1 MNLAL
6 FTLSLHSNY
15 GGILQAYALQ
25 TILERMGHQVVVLNK
40 PPHPHRLRL
49 LKKPFCYAKRLLL
62 KLFVDPKTIIH
73 KEDRIFA
80 ESILI
85 RQHTDRFIYRY
96 IHNRW
101 LIDLKDFQEGEVD
114 GIVVGSDQI
123 WRPKYFVG
131 WSRDLSDA
139 FLAFAEKWN
148 VKRWAYAASFGTDTW
163 DFPKKQTPRYAQLMQ
178 QFLAVSVREDTGVTL
193 CRDHLHVEAQ
203 HLLDPTLLLTAD
215 DYLALIDT
223 YDREN
228 NHSPFTIRH
237 SPKNSS
243 SPKILTTYLLDPT
256 PEKQALVQRV
266 AEERGLTPCR
276 IGTEVNEDEQD
287 KVPLEQRIAPPIEEW
302 LKGFRDADLVLTD
315 SFHGCVFSILFR
327 KPFIVLGNA
336 KRGLSRMQS
345 LLRMFH
351 LESHLLLTPSDYDPS
366 LPYTLPADLPHTH
379 DQLRQRS
386 LAFLKQIQ

>member
-1 MNLAL
+1 MKLGL
-6 FTLSLHSNY
+6 FTPSLHSNY

-25 TILERMGHQVVVLNK
+25 TILERMGHQVVVLNR

-49 LKKPFCYAKRLLL
+49 LKKPFAYGKRLLK
-62 KLFVDPKTIIH
+62 KLFIDPKTIIH
-73 KEDRIFA
+73 KEDRMFA

-85 RQHTDRFIYRY
+85 RQHTDRFIHRY

-101 LIDLKDFQEGEVD
+101 VIDLKDFREGEVD

-123 WRPKYFVG
+123 WRPVYFRS

-163 DFPKKQTPRYAQLMQ
+163 DFPEEETPRYARLMQ

-223 YDREN
+223 YDREHN
-228 NHSPFTIRH
+228 HSPSTIHHSPFTIRH
-237 SPKNSS
+237 SPQT
-243 SPKILTTYLLDPT
+243 LTTYLLDPT

-266 AEERGLTPCR
+266 ARERGLTPHR
-276 IGTEVNEDEQD
+276 VGTEVLVGTKDA
-287 KVPLEQRIAPPIEEW
+287 PLEQRIVPPIEEW
-302 LKGFRDADLVLTD
+302 LKGFRDADMVLTD

-327 KPFIVLGNA
+327 KPFIVLGNVG
-336 KRGLSRMQS
+336 RGLSRMES

-351 LESHLLLTPSDYDPS
+351 LESHLLLSPSDYDPS

-379 DQLRQRS
+379 DQLRQQS
-386 LAFLKQIQ
+386 LDFLKQIQ

>member
-1 MNLAL
+1 MKLGL

-25 TILERMGHQVVVLNK
+25 TILERMGHQVVVLNR

-49 LKKPFCYAKRLLL
+49 LKKPFAYGKRLLK
-62 KLFVDPKTIIH
+62 KLFIDPKTIIH
-73 KEDRIFA
+73 KEDRMFA

-85 RQHTDRFIYRY
+85 RQHTDRFIHRY

-101 LIDLKDFQEGEVD
+101 VIDLKDFREGEVD

-123 WRPKYFVG
+123 WRPVYFRS

-163 DFPKKQTPRYAQLMQ
+163 DFPEEETPRYARLMQ

-223 YDREN
+223 YDREHN
-228 NHSPFTIRH
+228 HSPSTIHHSPFTIH
-237 SPKNSS
+237 PK
-243 SPKILTTYLLDPT
+243 P
-256 PEKQALVQRV
+256 
-266 AEERGLTPCR
+266 
-276 IGTEVNEDEQD
+276 
-287 KVPLEQRIAPPIEEW
+287 
-302 LKGFRDADLVLTD
+302 
-315 SFHGCVFSILFR
+315 
-327 KPFIVLGNA
+327 
-336 KRGLSRMQS
+336 
-345 LLRMFH
+345 
-351 LESHLLLTPSDYDPS
+351 
-366 LPYTLPADLPHTH
+366 
-379 DQLRQRS
+379 
-386 LAFLKQIQ
+386 

>member
-1 MNLAL
+1 MRIAL

-49 LKKPFCYAKRLLL
+49 LKKPFCYAKRVLL

-148 VKRWAYAASFGTDTW
+148 IKRWAYAASFGTDTW

-223 YDREN
+223 YDRETD
-228 NHSPFTIRH
+228 SRH
-237 SPKNSS
+237 NAPIADAPRDGDSWLRRECSRSEESSELS
-243 SPKILTTYLLDPT
+243 SPLA
-256 PEKQALVQRV
+256 Q
-266 AEERGLTPCR
+266 
-276 IGTEVNEDEQD
+276 
-287 KVPLEQRIAPPIEEW
+287 
-302 LKGFRDADLVLTD
+302 
-315 SFHGCVFSILFR
+315 SHSSLFT
-327 KPFIVLGNA
+327 L
-336 KRGLSRMQS
+336 
-345 LLRMFH
+345 H
-351 LESHLLLTPSDYDPS
+351 LNN
-366 LPYTLPADLPHTH
+366 
-379 DQLRQRS
+379 
-386 LAFLKQIQ
+386 